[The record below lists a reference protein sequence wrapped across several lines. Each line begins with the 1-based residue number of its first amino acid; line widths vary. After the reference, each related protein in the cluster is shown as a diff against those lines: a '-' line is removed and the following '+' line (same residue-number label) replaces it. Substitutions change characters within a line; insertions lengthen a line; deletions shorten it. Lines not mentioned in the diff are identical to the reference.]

1 MGKGRDMA
9 READIQEG
17 GAGLHAQVLDD
28 FKDQLMIVLM
38 KRCQKNGKV
47 RIPLKEMDDTGQ
59 DMIAFAIRE
68 GVFHFEL
75 SKKQ

>member
-9 READIQEG
+9 RDLDLQSG
-17 GAGLHAQVLDD
+17 GTGLHAQVLDD
-28 FKDQLMIVLM
+28 FKDQLVIVLL

-59 DMIAFAIRE
+59 DMASFAVRD

-75 SKKQ
+75 SKKS